1 MIETL
6 IGKMIIFLEK
16 VTKYDA
22 SSFPGKVILKISPN
36 YLKKIKYP
44 KLIIM
49 VTGSSGKGST
59 AKLIKDVLSL
69 NNYTVCNN
77 ENGSNLIYGITTTI
91 IKNTKFNKVNKD
103 ALVLEVDERSLK
115 YVTKYIKPNY
125 LIINNITRDQPPR
138 QGSFEEVFNEINK
151 GLKTDTVIING
162 DDPLLRKY
170 ELINKKNKFIT
181 YSINKNKYSFN
192 KIEDIKDTVYCPNC
206 NNKLTYEYYHYGSI
220 GKYTCDK
227 CNFNNNK
234 NDYEISKI
242 DYNNKSITIN
252 NKYDIKTDNL
262 SLFNLYNLLTTF
274 TMCDLLKIDKKKI
287 IDSIEKQS
295 INDKIFEE
303 FIVNNRKYTILNCK
317 AENNVTYNLSLI
329 YTNMDKEKKTI
340 VLGLNEISRR
350 YNHYDLS
357 WLYDIYFELLN
368 DNNVDKV
375 IVAGPYRYDLAVRI
389 KYTNIKEK
397 NIIILDDLSN
407 IKEVIEKETKGNVY
421 GILNFDY
428 VKPFINNIRK
438 DDKNG
443 D

>member
-1 MIETL
+1 
-6 IGKMIIFLEK
+6 
-16 VTKYDA
+16 
-22 SSFPGKVILKISPN
+22 
-36 YLKKIKYP
+36 
-44 KLIIM
+44 
-49 VTGSSGKGST
+49 
-59 AKLIKDVLSL
+59 
-69 NNYTVCNN
+69 
-77 ENGSNLIYGITTTI
+77 
-91 IKNTKFNKVNKD
+91 
-103 ALVLEVDERSLK
+103 
-115 YVTKYIKPNY
+115 
-125 LIINNITRDQPPR
+125 
-138 QGSFEEVFNEINK
+138 
-151 GLKTDTVIING
+151 
-162 DDPLLRKY
+162 
-170 ELINKKNKFIT
+170 
-181 YSINKNKYSFN
+181 
-192 KIEDIKDTVYCPNC
+192 
-206 NNKLTYEYYHYGSI
+206 
-220 GKYTCDK
+220 
-227 CNFNNNK
+227 
-234 NDYEISKI
+234 
-242 DYNNKSITIN
+242 
-252 NKYDIKTDNL
+252 
-262 SLFNLYNLLTTF
+262 
-274 TMCDLLKIDKKKI
+274 MCDLLKIDKNKI

-397 NIIILDDLSN
+397 NIIILDDLNN

-428 VKPFINNIRK
+428 VKPFIKNIRK